1 MSDLLAQKARL
12 EARYAELNQRL
23 QAIRQD
29 YANGFEAD
37 SEERAQQLENEE
49 VLAEIMRVA
58 QEDLA
63 KVAQQLAEVSA
74 LLAKA

>member
-29 YANGFEAD
+29 YARGLDAD
-37 SEERAQQLENEE
+37 SEERAQQLANAE
-49 VLAEIMRVA
+49 VLAEIMRVSE
-58 QEDLA
+58 EDLA
-63 KVAQQLAEVSA
+63 KVSEE
-74 LLAKA
+74 LAKILTIN

>member
-49 VLAEIMRVA
+49 VLAEIRRVA

-63 KVAQQLAEVSA
+63 KVAHQLAEVSA
-74 LLAKA
+74 LLAQG

>member
-1 MSDLLAQKARL
+1 MSDLLSQKAHL

-29 YANGFEAD
+29 YANGLDAD

-63 KVAQQLAEVSA
+63 KVAQQLLEVSA
-74 LLAKA
+74 LLAKT

>member
-29 YANGFEAD
+29 YARGLEAD
-37 SEERAQQLENEE
+37 SEERAQQLANAE
-49 VLAEIMRVA
+49 VLAEIMRVSE
-58 QEDLA
+58 EDLA
-63 KVAQQLAEVSA
+63 KVSEE
-74 LLAKA
+74 LAKINQLLV

>member
-1 MSDLLAQKARL
+1 MSDLLAQKAHL

>member
-23 QAIRQD
+23 QAIHQD
-29 YANGFEAD
+29 YANGLDAD
-37 SEERAQQLENEE
+37 SEERAQQLANDE

-74 LLAKA
+74 LLAKT

>member
-29 YANGFEAD
+29 YARGLDAD
-37 SEERAQQLENEE
+37 SEERAQQLANAE
-49 VLAEIMRVA
+49 VLAEIMRVSE
-58 QEDLA
+58 EDLVKVTQELA
-63 KVAQQLAEVSA
+63 KINQ
-74 LLAKA
+74 LLAG

>member
-29 YANGFEAD
+29 YARGLEAD
-37 SEERAQQLENEE
+37 SEERAQQLANAE
-49 VLAEIMRVA
+49 VLAEIMRVSE
-58 QEDLA
+58 EDLA
-63 KVAQQLAEVSA
+63 KVTQELDKINQLLV
-74 LLAKA
+74 

>member
-29 YANGFEAD
+29 YARGLDAD
-37 SEERAQQLENEE
+37 SEERAQQLANAE
-49 VLAEIMRVA
+49 VLAEIMRVSE
-58 QEDLA
+58 EDLA
-63 KVAQQLAEVSA
+63 KVTQELDKINQ
-74 LLAKA
+74 LLA

>member
-1 MSDLLAQKARL
+1 MSDLLAQKASL

-29 YANGFEAD
+29 YADGLDAD

-49 VLAEIMRVA
+49 VLAEIRRVA

-63 KVAQQLAEVSA
+63 KVAHQLAEVSA
-74 LLAKA
+74 LLAQG

>member
-29 YANGFEAD
+29 YARGLDAD
-37 SEERAQQLENEE
+37 SEERAQQLANAE
-49 VLAEIMRVA
+49 VLAEIMRVSE
-58 QEDLA
+58 EDLA
-63 KVAQQLAEVSA
+63 KVTQELAKINQ
-74 LLAKA
+74 LLA

>member
-29 YANGFEAD
+29 YARGLDAD
-37 SEERAQQLENEE
+37 SEERAQQLANAE
-49 VLAEIMRVA
+49 VLAEIMRVSE
-58 QEDLA
+58 EDLA
-63 KVAQQLAEVSA
+63 KVSEE
-74 LLAKA
+74 LAKINQLLV

>member
-1 MSDLLAQKARL
+1 MSDLLAQKDNL

-29 YANGFEAD
+29 YADGLDAD

-49 VLAEIMRVA
+49 VLAEIRRVA

-63 KVAQQLAEVSA
+63 KVAHQLAEVSA
-74 LLAKA
+74 LLAQG

>member
-29 YANGFEAD
+29 YARGLEAD
-37 SEERAQQLENEE
+37 SEERAQQLANAE
-49 VLAEIMRVA
+49 VLAEIMRVSE
-58 QEDLA
+58 EDLA
-63 KVAQQLAEVSA
+63 KVSEELAKINQ
-74 LLAKA
+74 LLA

>member
-29 YANGFEAD
+29 YARGLEAD
-37 SEERAQQLENEE
+37 SEERAQQLANAE
-49 VLAEIMRVA
+49 VLAEIMRVSE
-58 QEDLA
+58 EDLVKVTQELA
-63 KVAQQLAEVSA
+63 KINQ
-74 LLAKA
+74 LLA